1 MEPLSKLV
9 PAVDTEARQCEKHGE
24 YAARRIVGTRFSGCP
39 TCLKEAN
46 EAAERSIEAQRVAD
60 MAARR
65 VQRIA
70 ALHRDSGLIGRQT
83 RASFENYK
91 ATTPKQKAIL
101 ADCQAYMGQFQKGK
115 DIPTTSLWLLG
126 KPGTGK
132 THLGAAMVNHLIDN
146 HATPARMHSGQEIIR
161 MLRAT
166 WNKDRKAEEV
176 HVEHEDG
183 SCHTETVYPVS
194 EDALIQDI
202 ASCTLLVLDEI
213 GVGHGSNS
221 EFVQLFEVLD
231 LRYKLEKPTVLLS
244 NLNLAG
250 LKAALTD
257 RVFDRL
263 REGATVK
270 TCDWDSYRGEFSKM
284 AAA

>member
-1 MEPLSKLV
+1 MEQLGNLT

-24 YAARRIVGTRFSGCP
+24 YTARRIIGSRFSGCP
-39 TCLKEAN
+39 TCLKDSN
-46 EAAERSIEAQRVAD
+46 EAHERGIEAQRIAD
-60 MAARR
+60 AAARR
-65 VQRIA
+65 VRRIA
-70 ALHRDSGLIGRQT
+70 ALQRDSGLVGRQT
-83 RASFENYK
+83 RATFDNYK
-91 ATTPKQKAIL
+91 ATSPKQKAIL
-101 ADCQAYMGQFQKGK
+101 ADCQAYMAQFQKGK

-132 THLGAAMVNHLIDN
+132 THLGAAMVNHLVN
-146 HATPARMHSGQEIIR
+146 THATPARMHSGQEIIR

-166 WNKDRKAEEV
+166 WNKDRKTEEV
-176 HVEHEDG
+176 WIEHADG
-183 SCHTETVYPVS
+183 DGHMETVHPVC
-194 EDALIQDI
+194 EDALIHDI
-202 ASCTLLVLDEI
+202 AHCTLLVLDEI

-270 TCDWDSYRGEFSKM
+270 ACDWDSYRGEFPTRMS
-284 AAA
+284 A